1 MFCRLTL
8 HSITYI
14 HILELEC
21 IIIRLIEVVKSG
33 IKVRLEDARINEINV
48 ENKYLI
54 FYFDKEILLFS
65 IRLLN
70 YWNESLHDKKIIPH
84 WSILRANQR
93 ESPDPSACIYFEC
106 YRWSVVFPPTHL
118 LRFYI
123 LFPLVWLWP
132 LSAVI
137 YL

>member
-8 HSITYI
+8 HYITYI
-14 HILELEC
+14 HILEC
-21 IIIRLIEVVKSG
+21 IIVRLIEVVKSG

-70 YWNESLHDKKIIPH
+70 Y
-84 WSILRANQR
+84 
-93 ESPDPSACIYFEC
+93 
-106 YRWSVVFPPTHL
+106 
-118 LRFYI
+118 
-123 LFPLVWLWP
+123 
-132 LSAVI
+132 
-137 YL
+137 

>member
-70 YWNESLHDKKIIPH
+70 Y
-84 WSILRANQR
+84 
-93 ESPDPSACIYFEC
+93 
-106 YRWSVVFPPTHL
+106 
-118 LRFYI
+118 
-123 LFPLVWLWP
+123 
-132 LSAVI
+132 
-137 YL
+137 